1 MAAAQF
7 KHWFEYFPNNFVW
20 SQQMMS
26 MIDMAAWGAGAMGEI
41 DQVGQRLKDRIGDN
55 DAWFDEWT
63 TKAEEMETKAKAAAR
78 RQSPVDR
85 RHLLPACRHLFPVVG
100 ALHAAGREEIRQLP
114 ALHAELHGRLQ
125 AALSDDRAR

>member
-1 MAAAQF
+1 MAAKEY

-63 TKAEEMETKAKAAAR
+63 RMAEDMEQKAQAAACLLYT
-78 RQSPVDR
+78 SPSPRD
-85 RHLLPACRHLFPVVG
+85 
-100 ALHAAGREEIRQLP
+100 
-114 ALHAELHGRLQ
+114 
-125 AALSDDRAR
+125 